1 MKILADPATH
11 KARLDELVAREAAA
25 KASIVELNAMAA
37 ETKRLHNTAQ
47 ATNIVADNRVKAI
60 EVREAELDQK
70 AEQLQRSEATKSDA
84 SLSRREAAADA
95 KENALAR
102 REAAVAKRE
111 ADADASF
118 AKIKTIMDAA
128 MRR

>member
-1 MKILADPATH
+1 MNVAPFTPADPYADVSALLKILADPATH

-60 EVREAELDQK
+60 EVREA
-70 AEQLQRSEATKSDA
+70 
-84 SLSRREAAADA
+84 
-95 KENALAR
+95 
-102 REAAVAKRE
+102 
-111 ADADASF
+111 
-118 AKIKTIMDAA
+118 
-128 MRR
+128 